1 MPALKEE
8 ETAIDPAEWFNGT
21 ETAADVLH
29 QQTSTYDLNAA
40 DNLAADLEWA
50 FGAHG
55 LDEIT
60 DDTLFAAFRNDSLE
74 PAPNS
79 AAVGSTSE
87 SGPSN
92 WETLSAPID
101 LTLNQEECLATDF
114 SWLPEPSTQDVEHSG
129 NFEYDATTASFTIDP
144 LVVMNPHLHED
155 EQRPLSAPGLNGG
168 EGSGQLLSVPM
179 GSSMMSRK

>member
-101 LTLNQEECLATDF
+101 LTLNQ
-114 SWLPEPSTQDVEHSG
+114 
-129 NFEYDATTASFTIDP
+129 DATTASFTIDP